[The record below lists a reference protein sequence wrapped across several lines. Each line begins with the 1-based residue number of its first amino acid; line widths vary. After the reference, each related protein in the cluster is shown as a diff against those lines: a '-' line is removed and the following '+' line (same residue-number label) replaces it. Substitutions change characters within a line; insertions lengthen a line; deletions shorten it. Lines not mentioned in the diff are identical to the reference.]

1 MSKNILFITEQ
12 LFKERTGA
20 SNAIDGKQLRPMI
33 KVAQDIHIQ
42 PVLGSTLYLRLQDGI
57 DDNDLNND
65 EKIDYIKVIDNVEG
79 DTHFI
84 VLQVAINDKENQDV
98 AVFSVSKD
106 ENKQIQI
113 QLN

>member
-1 MSKNILFITEQ
+1 MHYYTSF
-12 LFKERTGA
+12 
-20 SNAIDGKQLRPMI
+20 
-33 KVAQDIHIQ
+33 QD
-42 PVLGSTLYLRLQDGI
+42 
-57 DDNDLNND
+57 
-65 EKIDYIKVIDNVEG
+65 KIDYIKVIDNVEG

-113 QLN
+113 QLIYLHIHILYQFHSNFFQYLLQNNVYDQKYLFHQIFAKRLPAFRPINPS